1 MSIYDANK
9 STTGLRSMADASQR
23 SHLMESKRCN
33 PLCRGALFGGVADQ
47 SKRGRH
53 IRSMTLSTGMETME
67 TYVGMHPQDTI
78 QCEVLKARG
87 QGLSIYRIH
96 MPKP

>member
-53 IRSMTLSTGMETME
+53 IRSMTLSTGMET
-67 TYVGMHPQDTI
+67 TGDV
-78 QCEVLKARG
+78 
-87 QGLSIYRIH
+87 
-96 MPKP
+96 